1 MIKRIE
7 ASTPLKLFLGEW
19 RERRG
24 LSQDQLAERIGTTK
38 ASVSR
43 WEGGKRDVTGE
54 VISSIAWALNLSP
67 VQLFRHPDDLSLD
80 DMLGAA
86 PLPVRRKALAL
97 IKTLLEDD
105 EGTLNIHLGAT
116 KAKH

>member
-7 ASTPLKLFLGEW
+7 ASTPLKLFLAEW

-54 VISSIAWALNLSP
+54 VLSSIAWALNLSP
-67 VQLFRHPDDLSLD
+67 IQLFRHPDELSLD
-80 DMLGAA
+80 EMLAAA
-86 PLPVRRKALAL
+86 PPTLRRKALAL
-97 IKTLLEDD
+97 VRTLFEEDD
-105 EGTLNIHLGAT
+105 GVLNVHSDTT